1 MYVGG
6 KGAGLATATVATG
19 SAVVL
24 PNTGSNAIITI
35 AVSVF
40 AGMITW
46 GIANALLGG
55 KKHEQAA

>member
-24 PNTGSNAIITI
+24 PNTGSNVLITL
-35 AVSVF
+35 AVSVA

-46 GIANALLGG
+46 GVVSTLLGG
-55 KKHEQAA
+55 KKHGKAA